1 VNLFLA
7 RPKIRSE
14 VVMSRS
20 CIDAVDFF
28 GMTLDN
34 LLEVIVFK
42 TDTNEV
48 SSKEFTILQDF
59 TVFKHMSWFSAYL
72 ARGVDVESIRR
83 CMHSID
89 CFGVAMT

>member
-1 VNLFLA
+1 MNLFLA

-34 LLEVIVFK
+34 LLEVIIFK
-42 TDTNEV
+42 TDTDEV
-48 SSKEFTILQDF
+48 SSKEFTVLQDF
-59 TVFKHMSWFSAYL
+59 AVLKYMSWFPAYL
-72 ARGVDVESIRR
+72 ARCVDVKSIRR
-83 CMHSID
+83 CMHSVD
-89 CFGVAMT
+89 CF